1 MILKN
6 ATGKSA
12 GSEVITLVGQA
23 WKELK
28 DHLDDRG
35 WLVPWPEIR
44 ETPLSSI
51 PSLIHDEDQPG
62 FPAKNKEH
70 DVFISHASEDKDDIV
85 THLVNALKDE
95 GVDVWY
101 DEFELRIGDDLRQ
114 KIDQGLA
121 NSKVGLVVF
130 SKSFFDK
137 KWPNYELGGIAAV
150 LNMAKK
156 V

>member
-1 MILKN
+1 MILEN

-35 WLVPWPEIR
+35 WLVPWNEIR

-121 NSKVGLVVF
+121 NRALC
-130 SKSFFDK
+130 
-137 KWPNYELGGIAAV
+137 
-150 LNMAKK
+150 
-156 V
+156 